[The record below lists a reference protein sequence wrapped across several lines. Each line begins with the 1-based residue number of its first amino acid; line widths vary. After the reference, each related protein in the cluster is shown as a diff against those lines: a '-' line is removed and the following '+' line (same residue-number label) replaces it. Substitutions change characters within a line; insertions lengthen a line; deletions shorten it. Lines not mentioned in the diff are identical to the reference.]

1 MSRHFGRQINSI
13 RKLWAKFR
21 QTGSVRDRRRQPRSR
36 VTSRP
41 QDRYIVLTHLRN
53 RFKSATSTAR
63 ATRGLHGR
71 IISSQTVRNR
81 LKEANLRARRP
92 RRCLVLTQ
100 RHKRAR
106 LLWARRHL
114 RLTRADWA
122 NVLFVDETKIKL
134 KGSDGRKR
142 VYRRPG
148 ERHSANCVDE
158 IDRFGGGGS
167 IMGWAGISMHTK
179 TPITCV
185 QGGLTANRYQNVIL
199 GPVALPHIA
208 ANRGMILAQDNAP
221 CHTAQTTRQYLA
233 ANNIQIMP
241 LPAKSPD
248 LNPIEHIWDLLKQRV
263 RSLPQPPTL
272 RVLEQNTNQIWNNIT
287 QRTIQGYI
295 LSMRK
300 RCLAVIRA
308 RGGHTEY

>member
-1 MSRHFGRQINSI
+1 M
-13 RKLWAKFR
+13 
-21 QTGSVRDRRRQPRSR
+21 RRRPRSR
-36 VTSRP
+36 VTSRS

-53 RFKSATSTAR
+53 RFTSATSTAR
-63 ATRGLHGR
+63 ANRGLHGR

-92 RRCLVLTQ
+92 RRCLVMTQ

-106 LLWARRHL
+106 LLLARRHL

-122 NVLFVDETKIKL
+122 YVLFVEETKIKL

-142 VYRRPG
+142 VYRRRG

-167 IMGWAGISMHTK
+167 VMVWVGISMHTK
-179 TPITCV
+179 TPITRV
-185 QGGLTANRYQNVIL
+185 HGGLTANRYQNAILRPVI
-199 GPVALPHIA
+199 LPHIA
-208 ANRGMILAQDNAP
+208 SNRGMILAQDNAP
-221 CHTAQTTRQYLA
+221 CQVAHTTRQFLA
-233 ANNIQIMP
+233 ANNIRIMP
-241 LPAKSPD
+241 WPAKSPD

-272 RVLEQNTNQIWNNIT
+272 RVLEQNARQIWNNIT
-287 QRTIQGYI
+287 QQTIQGYI
-295 LSMRK
+295 
-300 RCLAVIRA
+300 
-308 RGGHTEY
+308 